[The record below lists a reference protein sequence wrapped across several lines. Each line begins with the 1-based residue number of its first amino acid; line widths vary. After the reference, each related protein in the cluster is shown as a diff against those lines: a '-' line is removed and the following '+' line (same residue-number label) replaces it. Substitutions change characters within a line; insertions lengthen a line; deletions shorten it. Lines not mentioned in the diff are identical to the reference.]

1 MRISRRTLL
10 RHISAGA
17 AAMAGAAL
25 RGSRRSL
32 AANGSLIRLDTDA
45 NGYGPSARAIAAMR
59 RTASAQRYEAREEN
73 ALRNRIASFHRVTP
87 DQIVLGCG
95 TNEILRMSAEAF
107 AGARKNLV
115 VARPT
120 FASATSSVWRGGAN
134 IIEVPLRKDYA
145 HDLEA
150 MLAAGDGSAGLI
162 YVCNPN
168 NPTGS
173 MTRRGDL
180 DAFLAR
186 MPATVHI
193 LIDEAYGDYVGG
205 SSEYASFLDRQADDR
220 RVIVARTFSS
230 IHGLAD
236 LHIGYAVAAHD
247 TAERLRSHRR
257 QEEIGAGA
265 ARAAIAALDDVAHV
279 RMSATRNADDRQ
291 EFFNQANAR
300 MLRTIDSRTN
310 FVMLNTERP
319 SLEIVEH
326 FKRHDV
332 LVAGSIPSFDRYIR
346 VTIGTPS
353 AMREFWRVW
362 DLNPHKM

>member
-1 MRISRRTLL
+1 L
-10 RHISAGA
+10 SAGA
-17 AAMAGAAL
+17 AAMAGAAMS
-25 RGSRRSL
+25 GSWRSV
-32 AANGSLIRLDTDA
+32 AANNGALIRLDTDA
-45 NGYGPSARAIAAMR
+45 NAYGPSPRAIAAL
-59 RTASAQRYEAREEN
+59 ASAQRYDAREED
-73 ALRNRIASFHRVTP
+73 ALRNRIASFHRVAP

-95 TNEILRMSAEAF
+95 TSEILRISAEAF
-107 AGARKNLV
+107 AGARKNIV

-120 FASATSSVWRGGAN
+120 FASAMASVWRGGAN
-134 IIEVPLRKDYA
+134 VIEVPLRKDYA

-150 MLAAGDGSAGLI
+150 MLAAGDASTGLI

-173 MTRRGDL
+173 MTRRGEL
-180 DAFLAR
+180 DAFLGR
-186 MPATVHI
+186 TPATVHV
-193 LIDEAYGDYVGG
+193 LVDEAYGDYLGG
-205 SSEYASFLDRQADDR
+205 SSEYVSFLDRRVDDR

-230 IHGLAD
+230 IHGLVD
-236 LHIGYAVAAHD
+236 LHIGYAVAAPE

-257 QEEIGAGA
+257 QQEISADA
-265 ARAAIAALDDVAHV
+265 ASAAMAALDDVDHV
-279 RMSATRNADDRQ
+279 RTSVTRNADDRQ

-300 MLRTIDSRTN
+300 MLRTIDSQTN

-326 FKRHDV
+326 FKRHNV

-362 DLNPHKM
+362 DLNPHRMMM